1 MYEFRELCDSVMS
14 DNDFR
19 AICRSHK
26 AIIVKNIPK
35 IETSERNTSNRFIK
49 LVLPRLSR
57 SLTRCM
63 SITCS
68 SSVPQKRRSR
78 RLSEL

>member
-1 MYEFRELCDSVMS
+1 MYAGRHSDEPKLVEPVEGRTLLIPRSNNGVCMYEFKELCDNVMS

-35 IETSERNTSNRFIK
+35 I
-49 LVLPRLSR
+49 
-57 SLTRCM
+57 
-63 SITCS
+63 
-68 SSVPQKRRSR
+68 
-78 RLSEL
+78 

>member
-1 MYEFRELCDSVMS
+1 MYDFKELCDNIMS

-35 IETSERNTSNRFIK
+35 IETNQRNIANRFIK
-49 LVLPRLSR
+49 LVKNAY
-57 SLTRCM
+57 
-63 SITCS
+63 IIA
-68 SSVPQKRRSR
+68 
-78 RLSEL
+78 